1 MFTVHSNDEEL
12 PSEYQKEV
20 VQISNKKTEI
30 KFKMNTGSELGTW
43 WNKICKW
50 PKMDKQALHHAWSV
64 AKKMQIKTSLIS
76 LNKRYNGKWKSL
88 PQNIKC

>member
-43 WNKICKW
+43 
-50 PKMDKQALHHAWSV
+50 
-64 AKKMQIKTSLIS
+64 
-76 LNKRYNGKWKSL
+76 
-88 PQNIKC
+88 